1 MPEKKYQSQLTAI
14 QMAFMRNNR
23 VLQGIVILDT
33 RKMATTKKTVFLLLF
48 AGELNQNHIISC
60 LIRVHFVISFGHTQ
74 QKCVHVNV

>member
-1 MPEKKYQSQLTAI
+1 MPEKKNQSQLTAI

-33 RKMATTKKTVFLLLF
+33 RKIAKKKSVFLLLF